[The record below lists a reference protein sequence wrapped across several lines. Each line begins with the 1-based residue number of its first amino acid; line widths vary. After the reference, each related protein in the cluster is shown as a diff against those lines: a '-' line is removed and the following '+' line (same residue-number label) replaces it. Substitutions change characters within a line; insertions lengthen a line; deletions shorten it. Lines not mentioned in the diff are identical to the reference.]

1 MSIVVTQSVLTDLS
15 VKEAMRRQVVR
26 VPQTAP
32 VGNAINDFIKH
43 KVNSV
48 LVVNGDDQPA
58 GVASKTDI
66 MGAYY
71 ADLPIDTAL
80 EAIMVSPPIYC
91 RPDVGL
97 DKALAT
103 LRSLGIYRLYVRDG
117 DDGPVVGALAYPDI
131 VGLLYR
137 YCHGC
142 DRSLHR
148 RGGKAASTPGA
159 HFRVRDVMT
168 PSVVTC
174 KAGDSLQSVMEG
186 LSSYRFGAVL
196 IVDNADRALGVVS
209 KTDLMLA
216 YKHGLSAQQPAS
228 DIMGA
233 PVQACA
239 TDDYLVD
246 AIRQMITAEIQRL
259 FVYREGAEQM
269 AGVLSLSD
277 AARLRSGSC
286 QACVSSR
293 IKVEASG

>member
-1 MSIVVTQSVLTDLS
+1 MSIVVTQSVLTGLN
-15 VKEAMRRQVVR
+15 VKVAMRRHVVR
-26 VPQTAP
+26 VSQAAAI
-32 VGNAINDFIKH
+32 GNAINDFIKH
-43 KVNSV
+43 KVNAV
-48 LVVNGDDQPA
+48 LTVDVQDQPA
-58 GVASKTDI
+58 GVVSKTDI

-71 ADLPIDTAL
+71 AGLPIDTPL

-91 RPDVGL
+91 RPDEGL
-97 DKALAT
+97 DEALAT
-103 LRSLGIYRLYVRDG
+103 MRSLAIYRLYVREAA
-117 DDGPVVGALAYPDI
+117 DGPVVGALAYPDI

-137 YCHGC
+137 YCHDC

-148 RGGKAASTPGA
+148 RGEAVNSPPGA

-168 PSVVTC
+168 PAVAAFRVNDT
-174 KAGDSLQSVMEG
+174 LQTVMEG

-196 IVDNADRALGVVS
+196 ITDSAQRPSGVVS

-216 YKHGLSAQQPAS
+216 YKHGLSAQCPAGE
-228 DIMGA
+228 IMGR

-239 TDDYLVD
+239 ADDYLED
-246 AIRQMITAEIQRL
+246 AIRQMIKAEVHRL
-259 FVYREGAEQM
+259 FVYRKKGEQM
-269 AGVLSLSD
+269 VGVFSLSD